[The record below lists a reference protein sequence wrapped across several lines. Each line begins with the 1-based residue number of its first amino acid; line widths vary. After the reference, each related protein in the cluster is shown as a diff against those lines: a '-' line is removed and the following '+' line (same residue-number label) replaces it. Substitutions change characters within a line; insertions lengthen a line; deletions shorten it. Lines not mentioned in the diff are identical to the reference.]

1 MVETVG
7 FPTPSG
13 SAQGQFAAPALPGP
27 GLLLLPDVT
36 GLGALAAGQ
45 GRGLAGAGA
54 GVWTLVVDLLGRD
67 RMKQTSG
74 PFAGG
79 HGVGFDSL
87 RPVRR
92 HRTVKPSG
100 VPGQ

>member
-7 FPTPSG
+7 FPTLSG

-36 GLGALAAGQ
+36 GLAPWLLARAEW
-45 GRGLAGAGA
+45 LAGA
-54 GVWTLVVDLLGRD
+54 GVWTLVGDLLGRD
-67 RMKQTSG
+67 RMKQTSS
-74 PFAGG
+74 PSAGG
-79 HGVGFDSL
+79 YGVGFDSL

>member
-7 FPTPSG
+7 FPTLSG

-45 GRGLAGAGA
+45 GRGLAGA